1 MYAKRQELTNKAYD
15 SLTEA
20 VEELEK
26 DLELNPR
33 KFLGVA
39 LYPGQIWSAATFVG
53 AIVFGIIQQK
63 LQPDD

>member
-1 MYAKRQELTNKAYD
+1 MYAKREELTNKVYE

-33 KFLGVA
+33 KFLGVV
-39 LYPGQIWSAATFVG
+39 LYPEQIWSAVTFVG
-53 AIVFGIIQQK
+53 TIGFGI
-63 LQPDD
+63 LQ